1 MLVIEFIFFNGKVF
15 KLMSNSGMNAFP
27 SNDFQRS
34 FFQELEKHFLKRGE
48 MVTALSKILNVGKD
62 AIYRRLR
69 GDTTLSADELM
80 VLARKYDIRLDA
92 DQAGPRPIDFPKAL
106 YQLTSEVDYF
116 KEVESQIAEIVSLK
130 QVTMDYATPELPIFY
145 DLLAPTLLAFKTYVY
160 GLTSWNFEKW
170 KGVEFRPQLI
180 DPEVFE
186 IAQRILPSICNL
198 PVRELWS
205 VGILDVTLRQ
215 IEHAVDVG
223 RLVDS
228 KLIERMFVEIEMIIS
243 HMEAMTECGKRFLPG
258 TAPTDDSPDF
268 NVYHNEMTNT
278 NNVIIIRSNKESF
291 VIAALVNP
299 DYIIS
304 RDEHVQRKMEIW
316 FENLIENSD
325 ALIAD
330 SGKYKERY
338 FSQLRRYAVGT
349 KRRIEGSLL
358 EKPGV
363 LS

>member
-1 MLVIEFIFFNGKVF
+1 
-15 KLMSNSGMNAFP
+15 MNAFA
-27 SNDFQRS
+27 SSDFQRS
-34 FFQELEKHFLKRGE
+34 FFQELESRFLKRGE
-48 MVTALSKILNVGKD
+48 MVNELSQILNVGKD

-92 DQAGPRPIDFPKAL
+92 DQAGPRPMDFPAAL
-106 YQLTSEVDYF
+106 YKITSEVEYF
-116 KEVESQIAEIVSLK
+116 RDLEQQIAGITRLK
-130 QVTMDYATPELPIFY
+130 GVTMDYATPELPVFY
-145 DLLAPTLLAFKTYVY
+145 ELLAPTLLAFKAYVY
-160 GLTSWNFEKW
+160 GLTSWNFAKW

-186 IAQRILPSICNL
+186 IAQRILPAICSL
-198 PVRELWS
+198 PGRELWS
-205 VGILDVTLRQ
+205 VSILDVTLRQ

-223 RLVDS
+223 RLVDP
-228 KLIERMFVEIEMIIS
+228 KLIERMFVEIEMIII
-243 HMEAMTECGKRFLPG
+243 HMEAMTESGKRFLPG
-258 TAPTDDSPDF
+258 MAPTDDSPDF

-278 NNVIIIRSNKESF
+278 NNVVIVKSNDHSF
-291 VIAALVNP
+291 VIATLVNP

-304 RDEHVQRKMEIW
+304 TDEHVQRKMEIW

-330 SGKYKERY
+330 SGRYKERY
-338 FSQLRRYAVGT
+338 FSQLRRSAAGA
-349 KRRIEGSLL
+349 KRRIDGSLF